1 MKQLLVTESFSSD
14 ETEAIAS
21 ELASVLKG
29 GDVVALYGPL
39 GAGKTT
45 FVRGLAAGLGCVKGV
60 RSPTFS
66 LINEYPGPIPLF
78 HIDFYRLEGDAEIDD
93 LGWTEYLASGGVTAI
108 EWPEKVK
115 NMLPSNR
122 FEVYLSF
129 NDENARMVEIVALDN
144 TGY

>member
-21 ELASVLKG
+21 ELASVLKS
-29 GDVVALYGPL
+29 GDVIALYGPL

-45 FVRGLAAGLGCVKGV
+45 FVKGLAAGLGCVKGV

-66 LINEYPGPIPLF
+66 LINEYPGPMPLF

-93 LGWTEYLASGGVTAI
+93 LGWTEYLDSGGVTAI

-115 NMLPSNR
+115 KMLPSKR

-129 NDENARMVEIVALDN
+129 YDENTRMVEIVALDN
-144 TGY
+144 AGN